1 MDTKNILAVI
11 NYSTNVTDN
20 FMAEDALKSAAL
32 KEGLV
37 IKIETNGVKG
47 IENQITDADIACA
60 IGVII
65 ISDKEVNP
73 TRFNGLPIIE
83 ISIKDAIYEAPLLIE
98 KINSGNVPVYKNS
111 ESNIYKLD
119 YLNQREVKELSCRRM
134 YKHLTSGV
142 YYMLPFTV
150 AGGLLISL
158 SLLCG
163 IYSSDP
169 NNAEYNEFAALLMKI
184 GSQSI
189 QLMLPIFTSFLAYSI
204 SGRYG
209 MIVGFVGGSI
219 VSLNGAGILGCISVG
234 FTAGYLMLF
243 LDKLLS
249 NLPRS
254 FEGIKSILIM
264 PLIGIFIIGV
274 SAYLSSRRIATISTS
289 MAEWLFSLQSSNP
302 ILLGIIIGTMCSC
315 DIGGLINKAA
325 YVTSIML
332 LEEGNYYFM
341 ASVSAACIVPPLVI
355 AFSTT
360 IFRGK
365 AFTKEERA
373 AGIANYLLGSTLITE
388 GAIPFVAKDPFRV
401 IPIMMFSSAIAAVLT
416 FICQIQVPAPQGGFL
431 ILPLVNKPFI
441 WVGCIFISALV
452 GAILLGLIRTHET
465 PKQH

>member
-65 ISDKEVNP
+65 ISDKKVNP

-83 ISIKDAIYEAPLLIE
+83 VSIKDAIYEAALLIE

-119 YLNQREVKELSCRRM
+119 NLNQREVKEPWQM

-150 AGGLLISL
+150 AGGLLISF

-388 GAIPFVAKDPFRV
+388 GAIPFVAKDPLRV
-401 IPIMMFSSAIAAVLT
+401 IPIMMFSSTIAAVLT

-431 ILPLVNKPFI
+431 VLPLVNKPLI

-452 GAILLGLIRTHET
+452 GAILLGLIRSHET

>member
-1 MDTKNILAVI
+1 MDTKNIIAVI

-65 ISDKEVNP
+65 ISDKKVNP

-83 ISIKDAIYEAPLLIE
+83 VSIKDAIYEAALLIE

-119 YLNQREVKELSCRRM
+119 NLNQREVKEPWQM

-219 VSLNGAGILGCISVG
+219 VSLNGTGILGCISVG

-302 ILLGIIIGTMCSC
+302 ILLGIIIGTMCSF

-325 YVTSIML
+325 YATSIML
-332 LEEGNYYFM
+332 LEEGNYYFI

-373 AGIANYLLGSTLITE
+373 AGIANYILGSTLITE
-388 GAIPFVAKDPFRV
+388 GALPFVAKDPFRV
-401 IPIMMFSSAIAAVLT
+401 IPIMMFSSTIAAVLT

-431 ILPLVNKPFI
+431 VLPLVNKPFI

-452 GAILLGLIRTHET
+452 GAILLGLIRSHET

>member
-1 MDTKNILAVI
+1 MDTKNILALI

-65 ISDKEVNP
+65 ISDKKVNP

-83 ISIKDAIYEAPLLIE
+83 VSIKDAIYEAALLIE

-119 YLNQREVKELSCRRM
+119 NLNQREVKERRQM

-150 AGGLLISL
+150 AGGLLISF

-302 ILLGIIIGTMCSC
+302 ILLGIIIGTMCSF

-325 YVTSIML
+325 YATSIML

-373 AGIANYLLGSTLITE
+373 AGIANYILGSTLITE
-388 GAIPFVAKDPFRV
+388 GALPFVAKDPFRV
-401 IPIMMFSSAIAAVLT
+401 IPIMMFSSTIAAVLT

-431 ILPLVNKPFI
+431 VLPLVNKPFI

-452 GAILLGLIRTHET
+452 GAILLGLIRSHET

>member
-47 IENQITDADIACA
+47 IENQITDADIAYA

-65 ISDKEVNP
+65 ISDKRVNP

-83 ISIKDAIYEAPLLIE
+83 VSIKDAIYEAALLIE

-119 YLNQREVKELSCRRM
+119 NLNQREVKEPWQM

-219 VSLNGAGILGCISVG
+219 VSLNGTGILGCISVG

-302 ILLGIIIGTMCSC
+302 ILLGIIIGTMCSF

-325 YVTSIML
+325 YATSIML
-332 LEEGNYYFM
+332 LEEGNYYFI

-373 AGIANYLLGSTLITE
+373 AGIANYILGSTLITE
-388 GAIPFVAKDPFRV
+388 GALPFVAKDPFRV
-401 IPIMMFSSAIAAVLT
+401 IPIMMFSSTIAAVLT

-431 ILPLVNKPFI
+431 VLPLVNKPFI

>member
-65 ISDKEVNP
+65 ISDKKVNP

-83 ISIKDAIYEAPLLIE
+83 VSIKDAIYEAALLIE

-119 YLNQREVKELSCRRM
+119 NLNQREVKERRQM

-150 AGGLLISL
+150 AGGLLISF

-219 VSLNGAGILGCISVG
+219 VSLNGASILGCISVG

-302 ILLGIIIGTMCSC
+302 ILLGIIIGTMCSF

-325 YVTSIML
+325 YATSIML

-373 AGIANYLLGSTLITE
+373 AGIANYILGSTLITE
-388 GAIPFVAKDPFRV
+388 GALPFVAKDPFRV
-401 IPIMMFSSAIAAVLT
+401 IPIMMFSSTIAAVLT

-431 ILPLVNKPFI
+431 VLPLVNKPLI

>member
-1 MDTKNILAVI
+1 MDTKNILALI

-65 ISDKEVNP
+65 ISDKKVNP

-83 ISIKDAIYEAPLLIE
+83 VSIKDAIYEAALLIE

-119 YLNQREVKELSCRRM
+119 NLNQREVKERRQM

-150 AGGLLISL
+150 AGGLLISF

-302 ILLGIIIGTMCSC
+302 ILLGIII
-315 DIGGLINKAA
+315 
-325 YVTSIML
+325 
-332 LEEGNYYFM
+332 
-341 ASVSAACIVPPLVI
+341 
-355 AFSTT
+355 
-360 IFRGK
+360 
-365 AFTKEERA
+365 
-373 AGIANYLLGSTLITE
+373 
-388 GAIPFVAKDPFRV
+388 
-401 IPIMMFSSAIAAVLT
+401 
-416 FICQIQVPAPQGGFL
+416 
-431 ILPLVNKPFI
+431 
-441 WVGCIFISALV
+441 
-452 GAILLGLIRTHET
+452 
-465 PKQH
+465 

>member
-47 IENQITDADIACA
+47 IENQITDADIAYA

-65 ISDKEVNP
+65 ISDKRVNP

-83 ISIKDAIYEAPLLIE
+83 VSIKDAIYEAALLIE

-119 YLNQREVKELSCRRM
+119 NLNQREVKEPWQM

-169 NNAEYNEFAALLMKI
+169 NNAEYNEFAALLIKI

-219 VSLNGAGILGCISVG
+219 VSLNGTGILGCISVG

-302 ILLGIIIGTMCSC
+302 ILLGIIIGTMCSF

-325 YVTSIML
+325 YATSIML
-332 LEEGNYYFM
+332 LEEGNYYFI

-373 AGIANYLLGSTLITE
+373 AGIANYILGSTLITE
-388 GAIPFVAKDPFRV
+388 GALPFVAKDPFRV
-401 IPIMMFSSAIAAVLT
+401 IPIMMFSSTIAAVLT

-431 ILPLVNKPFI
+431 VLPLVNKPFI

>member
-1 MDTKNILAVI
+1 
-11 NYSTNVTDN
+11 
-20 FMAEDALKSAAL
+20 MAEDALKSAAL

-47 IENQITDADIACA
+47 IENQITDADIAYA

-65 ISDKEVNP
+65 ISDKRVNP

-83 ISIKDAIYEAPLLIE
+83 VSIKDAIYEAALLIE

-119 YLNQREVKELSCRRM
+119 NLNQREVKEPWQM

-169 NNAEYNEFAALLMKI
+169 NNAEYNEFAALLIKI

-219 VSLNGAGILGCISVG
+219 VSLNGTGILGCISVG

-302 ILLGIIIGTMCSC
+302 ILLGIIIGTMCSF

-325 YVTSIML
+325 YATSIML
-332 LEEGNYYFM
+332 LEEGNYYFI

-373 AGIANYLLGSTLITE
+373 AGIANYILGSTLITE
-388 GAIPFVAKDPFRV
+388 GALPFVAKDPFRV
-401 IPIMMFSSAIAAVLT
+401 IPIMMFSSTIAAVLT

-431 ILPLVNKPFI
+431 VLPLVNKPFI

>member
-65 ISDKEVNP
+65 ISDKKVNP

-83 ISIKDAIYEAPLLIE
+83 ASIKDAIYEAALLIE

-119 YLNQREVKELSCRRM
+119 NLNQREVKERRQM

-150 AGGLLISL
+150 AGGLLISF

-302 ILLGIIIGTMCSC
+302 ILLGIIIGTMCSF

-325 YVTSIML
+325 YATSIML

-373 AGIANYLLGSTLITE
+373 AGIANYILGSTLITE
-388 GAIPFVAKDPFRV
+388 GALPFVAKDPFRV
-401 IPIMMFSSAIAAVLT
+401 IPIMMFSSTIAAVLT

-431 ILPLVNKPFI
+431 VLPLVNKPLI

>member
-65 ISDKEVNP
+65 ISDKRVNP

-83 ISIKDAIYEAPLLIE
+83 VSIKDAIYEAALLIE

-119 YLNQREVKELSCRRM
+119 NLNQREVKEPWQM

-150 AGGLLISL
+150 AGGLLISF

-302 ILLGIIIGTMCSC
+302 ILLGIIIGTMCSF

-325 YVTSIML
+325 YATSIML

-373 AGIANYLLGSTLITE
+373 AGIANYILGSTLITE
-388 GAIPFVAKDPFRV
+388 GALPFVAKDPFRV
-401 IPIMMFSSAIAAVLT
+401 IPIMMFSSTIAAVLT

-431 ILPLVNKPFI
+431 VLPLVNKPLI

>member
-65 ISDKEVNP
+65 ISDKKVNP

-83 ISIKDAIYEAPLLIE
+83 VSIKDAIYEAALLIE

-119 YLNQREVKELSCRRM
+119 NLNQREVKEPWQM

-219 VSLNGAGILGCISVG
+219 VSLNGTGILGCISVG

-302 ILLGIIIGTMCSC
+302 ILLGIIIGTMCSF

-325 YVTSIML
+325 YATSIML
-332 LEEGNYYFM
+332 LEEGNYYFI

-373 AGIANYLLGSTLITE
+373 AGIANYILGSTLITE
-388 GAIPFVAKDPFRV
+388 GALPFVAKDPFRV
-401 IPIMMFSSAIAAVLT
+401 IPIMMFSSTIAAVLT

-431 ILPLVNKPFI
+431 VLPLVNKPII

>member
-1 MDTKNILAVI
+1 MDTKNILALI

-65 ISDKEVNP
+65 ISDKKVNP

-83 ISIKDAIYEAPLLIE
+83 VSIKDAIYEAALLIE

-119 YLNQREVKELSCRRM
+119 NLNQREVKERRQM

-150 AGGLLISL
+150 AGGLLISF

-302 ILLGIIIGTMCSC
+302 ILLGIIIGTMCSF

-325 YVTSIML
+325 YATSIML
-332 LEEGNYYFM
+332 LEEGNYYFI

-373 AGIANYLLGSTLITE
+373 AGIANYILGSTLITE
-388 GAIPFVAKDPFRV
+388 GALPFVAKDPFRV
-401 IPIMMFSSAIAAVLT
+401 IPIMMFSSTIAAVLT

-431 ILPLVNKPFI
+431 VLPLVNKPLI

>member
-1 MDTKNILAVI
+1 MDTKNIIAVI

-65 ISDKEVNP
+65 ISDKKVNP

-83 ISIKDAIYEAPLLIE
+83 VSIKDAIYEAALLIE

-119 YLNQREVKELSCRRM
+119 NLNQREVKEPWQM

-302 ILLGIIIGTMCSC
+302 ILLGIIIGTMCSF

-325 YVTSIML
+325 YATSIML
-332 LEEGNYYFM
+332 LEEGNYYFI

-373 AGIANYLLGSTLITE
+373 AGIANYILGSTLITE
-388 GAIPFVAKDPFRV
+388 GALPFVAKDPFRV
-401 IPIMMFSSAIAAVLT
+401 IPIMMFSSTIAAVLT

-431 ILPLVNKPFI
+431 VLPLVNKPFI

-452 GAILLGLIRTHET
+452 GAILLGLIRSHET

>member
-1 MDTKNILAVI
+1 MDTKNILALI

-65 ISDKEVNP
+65 ISDKKVNP

-83 ISIKDAIYEAPLLIE
+83 VSIKDAIYEAALLIE

-119 YLNQREVKELSCRRM
+119 NLNQREVKERRQM

-150 AGGLLISL
+150 AGGLLISF

-302 ILLGIIIGTMCSC
+302 ILLGIIIGTMCSF

-325 YVTSIML
+325 YATSIML

-373 AGIANYLLGSTLITE
+373 AGIANYILGSTLITE
-388 GAIPFVAKDPFRV
+388 GALPFVAKDPFRV
-401 IPIMMFSSAIAAVLT
+401 IPIMMFSSTIAAVLT

-431 ILPLVNKPFI
+431 VLPLVNKPLI

>member
-47 IENQITDADIACA
+47 IENQITDADIAYA

-65 ISDKEVNP
+65 ISDKRVNP

-83 ISIKDAIYEAPLLIE
+83 VSIKDAIYEAALLIE

-119 YLNQREVKELSCRRM
+119 NLNQREVKEPWQM

-150 AGGLLISL
+150 AGGLLISF

-302 ILLGIIIGTMCSC
+302 ILLGIIIGTMCSF

-325 YVTSIML
+325 YATSIML

-373 AGIANYLLGSTLITE
+373 AGIANYILGSTLITE
-388 GAIPFVAKDPFRV
+388 GALPFVAKDPFRV
-401 IPIMMFSSAIAAVLT
+401 IPIMMFSSTIAAVLT

-431 ILPLVNKPFI
+431 VLPLVNKPLI

>member
-65 ISDKEVNP
+65 ISDKKVNP

-83 ISIKDAIYEAPLLIE
+83 VSIKDAIYEAALLIE

-119 YLNQREVKELSCRRM
+119 NLNQREVKERRQM

-150 AGGLLISL
+150 AGGLLISF

-302 ILLGIIIGTMCSC
+302 ILLGIIIGTMCSF

-325 YVTSIML
+325 YATSIML

-373 AGIANYLLGSTLITE
+373 AGIANYILGSTLITE
-388 GAIPFVAKDPFRV
+388 GALPFVAKDPFRV
-401 IPIMMFSSAIAAVLT
+401 IPIMMFSSTIAAVLT

-431 ILPLVNKPFI
+431 VLPLVNKPLI

>member
-1 MDTKNILAVI
+1 MDTKNILVVI

-65 ISDKEVNP
+65 ISDKKVNP

-83 ISIKDAIYEAPLLIE
+83 VSIKDAIYEAALLIE

-119 YLNQREVKELSCRRM
+119 NLNQREVKERSCRQM

-302 ILLGIIIGTMCSC
+302 ILLGIIIGTMCSF

-325 YVTSIML
+325 YATSIML

-388 GAIPFVAKDPFRV
+388 GALPFVAKDPFRV
-401 IPIMMFSSAIAAVLT
+401 IPIMMFSSTIAAVLT

-431 ILPLVNKPFI
+431 VLPLVNKPLI

>member
-1 MDTKNILAVI
+1 MDTKNILVVI

-47 IENQITDADIACA
+47 IENQITDADIAYA

-65 ISDKEVNP
+65 ISDKRVNP

-83 ISIKDAIYEAPLLIE
+83 VSIKDAIYEAALLIE

-119 YLNQREVKELSCRRM
+119 NLNQREVKERQQM

-219 VSLNGAGILGCISVG
+219 VSLNGAGILGCITVG
-234 FTAGYLMLF
+234 FSAGYLMLF

-264 PLIGIFIIGV
+264 PLIGIFVIGV

-302 ILLGIIIGTMCSC
+302 ILLGIIIGTMCSF
-315 DIGGLINKAA
+315 DFGGPINKAA

-388 GAIPFVAKDPFRV
+388 GALPFVAKDPFRV
-401 IPIMMFSSAIAAVLT
+401 IPIMMFSSTIAAVLT

-431 ILPLVNKPFI
+431 VLPLVNKPLI

>member
-65 ISDKEVNP
+65 ISDKKVNP

-83 ISIKDAIYEAPLLIE
+83 ASIKDAIYEAALLIE

-119 YLNQREVKELSCRRM
+119 NLNQREVKERRQM

-150 AGGLLISL
+150 AGGLLISF

-302 ILLGIIIGTMCSC
+302 ILLGIIIGTMCSF

-325 YVTSIML
+325 YATSIML

-341 ASVSAACIVPPLVI
+341 ASVSAAYIVPPLVI

-373 AGIANYLLGSTLITE
+373 AGIANYILGSTLITE
-388 GAIPFVAKDPFRV
+388 GALPFVAKDPFRV
-401 IPIMMFSSAIAAVLT
+401 IPIMMFSSTIAAVLT

-431 ILPLVNKPFI
+431 VLPLVNKPLI